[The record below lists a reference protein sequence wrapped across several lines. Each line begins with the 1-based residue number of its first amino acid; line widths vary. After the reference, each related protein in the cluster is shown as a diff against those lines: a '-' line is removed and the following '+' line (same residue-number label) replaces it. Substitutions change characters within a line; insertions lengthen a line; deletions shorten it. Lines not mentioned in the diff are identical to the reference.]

1 MKVLLVGGGGREH
14 ALAWKIAQS
23 PKVTK
28 LFCAPGNA
36 GISQVAECVPI
47 AAEAVHELLQ
57 FAKDQ
62 KIDLTVVGPEQ
73 PLVIGIVDTFR
84 QQGLRI
90 FGPTQGAARLEG
102 SKVFTKR
109 FLEKYRIPTASYGI
123 FDTYE
128 AALSSIQKDNFPLV
142 MKADGLAAGKGVL
155 ICQDFGEGKEALE
168 VFFRKRAFGA
178 AGKRIVIE
186 EFLKGEEVSYIA
198 FSDGEHFLPLA
209 SSKDHK
215 RIFDNDQGLNTG
227 GMGAFSPTPAFTPDL
242 EKRVI
247 ETVIRPTIQGMKD
260 EGTPFE
266 GILYVGLMLTKEGPK
281 VLEFNVRMGD
291 PETQP
296 LLVRMK
302 TDIIEIIEK
311 VFTRRLHEQ
320 VVEWEAKTSLC
331 IVMASGGYPGKYEK
345 GHVIE
350 GLDGIQQD
358 VFVFH
363 AGTEWGIGDKKG
375 KIVTNGG
382 RVLGVTALG
391 DDLEEARKKGYKAV
405 SQIHWPHVHY
415 RRDIGRSQSNEKG

>member
-168 VFFRKRAFGA
+168 VFFRKRAFRA

-311 VFTRRLHEQ
+311 PKDPPSNYAVTGLYIYDNRVFN
-320 VVEWEAKTSLC
+320 C
-331 IVMASGGYPGKYEK
+331 INQCKPSNRGELEITEVNNFYIRKNQLQWAELKGYWS
-345 GHVIE
+345 
-350 GLDGIQQD
+350 D
-358 VFVFH
+358 
-363 AGTEWGIGDKKG
+363 AGTFDTLFLSNQYWAKK
-375 KIVTNGG
+375 KNTSI
-382 RVLGVTALG
+382 
-391 DDLEEARKKGYKAV
+391 
-405 SQIHWPHVHY
+405 
-415 RRDIGRSQSNEKG
+415 